1 MQAQETP
8 LASTITAPL
17 TDAETVNMNALPV
30 RNLNAFTALVAAT
43 SLSIF
48 AQAVLAGEFVSQAH
62 RDGWID
68 AHGIVADVVAGLALV
83 TMIFTIVALRR
94 SHRVLTWQTITLFV
108 LVVVQIF
115 IGHFITDFKQDWL
128 IAIHVPLAFV
138 IFGGAILLPFQ
149 AVGMRHASAVV
160 GRRRSLARGA

>member
-1 MQAQETP
+1 
-8 LASTITAPL
+8 
-17 TDAETVNMNALPV
+17 MNAPTI
-30 RNLNAFTALVAAT
+30 RTLNVFIALVAAT

-48 AQAVLAGEFVSQAH
+48 VQAILAGEFVSQNH

-83 TMIFTIVALRR
+83 TMIFTIVALRKR
-94 SHRVLTWQTITLFV
+94 HRQLPGRTITLFV
-108 LVVVQIF
+108 LVVIQIF

-128 IAIHVPLAFV
+128 IAIHVPLAFI

-149 AVGMRHASAVV
+149 AIGMRRAAAIPVTTADMPV
-160 GRRRSLARGA
+160 PTAT

>member
-1 MQAQETP
+1 MNTP
-8 LASTITAPL
+8 PL
-17 TDAETVNMNALPV
+17 RT
-30 RNLNAFTALVAAT
+30 LNVFIALVAAT

-48 AQAVLAGEFVSQAH
+48 AQAVLAGEFVSQNH

-83 TMIFTIVALRR
+83 TMIFTITAFRK
-94 SHRVLTWQTITLFV
+94 SHRPLIGRTITLFA

-115 IGHFITDFKQDWL
+115 IGHFITDFNQDWL
-128 IAIHVPLAFV
+128 IGIHVPLAFI

-149 AVGMRHASAVV
+149 AIRMRRAPAVATAEV
-160 GRRRSLARGA
+160 PTPTAA